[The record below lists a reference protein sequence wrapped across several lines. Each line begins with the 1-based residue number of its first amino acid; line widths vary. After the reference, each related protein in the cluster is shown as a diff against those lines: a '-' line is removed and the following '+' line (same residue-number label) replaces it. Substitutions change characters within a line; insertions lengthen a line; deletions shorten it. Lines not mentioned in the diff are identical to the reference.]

1 MSDTIPHNDIYN
13 GDSEIEH
20 EAKVSKI
27 SETDLY
33 YLMSRGLSEAQATKM
48 IIMGF
53 IEPFSNQLPMEY
65 AMELNKLIDYQMEDS
80 VG

>member
-1 MSDTIPHNDIYN
+1 
-13 GDSEIEH
+13 
-20 EAKVSKI
+20 
-27 SETDLY
+27 
-33 YLMSRGLSEAQATKM
+33 M